1 MTLPS
6 ATAKVQYSSLDGA
19 TDVFAFPYLFL
30 ADADLIV
37 IVTDTTTGVHTVKTL
52 TVDYS
57 VQNAGNATTGQ
68 ITFTSGTPTTNDR
81 VTIARN
87 MTLTQAVDYVADANF
102 QAETHEEA
110 LDRMEM
116 KIQEL
121 ADGVKRCLRV
131 GEGELLA
138 WDGEIGGID
147 ARKSKLVGFDASGDL
162 SMETTPFA
170 LETNQIVLDY
180 GNIYVKFLVDAPNNK
195 MQIWLGESA
204 ATNSLWMTFFY

>member
-6 ATAKVQYSSLDGA
+6 ATAKVQYEGDGA
-19 TDVFAFPYLFL
+19 TLVFAFPHLFL

-37 IVTDTTTGVHTVKTL
+37 ILTTESTGVHAVQTL
-52 TVDYS
+52 TTHYT

-68 ITFTSGTPTTNDR
+68 VTFVTEPTTDER